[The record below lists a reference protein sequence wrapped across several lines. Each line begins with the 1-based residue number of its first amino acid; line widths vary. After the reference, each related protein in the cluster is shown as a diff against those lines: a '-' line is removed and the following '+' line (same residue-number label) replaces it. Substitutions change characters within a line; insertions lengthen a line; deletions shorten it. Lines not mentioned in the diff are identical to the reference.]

1 MKKNVGSTDKII
13 RLLIAAVIAI
23 LILTGVLS
31 NIVAIIFGI
40 IAAAMIIT
48 SFISFCGLYA
58 VFGWNTC
65 ASTEKK

>member
-23 LILTGVLS
+23 LILTGILT

-40 IAAAMIIT
+40 IGAAMIIT
-48 SFISFCGLYA
+48 SFISFCGLYSI
-58 VFGWNTC
+58 FGWNTC
-65 ASTEKK
+65 AITEKK